1 MSFEIGNVLKFDSEE
16 YGEIRGLFMSNNGRQ
31 CSLHPICGKSVRVGD
46 IVKFKSD
53 RVTIGYQMHDAI
65 QAVFCF
71 SDGGDEVHRCKIGF
85 LPSVYVDEKA
95 KYVGKKARITA
106 LLSDCADW
114 PLQKYSKDNCG
125 EATWKFVSDEE
136 ELDGNPNVSMYSA
149 ESTVYP
155 SSVESSF

>member
-1 MSFEIGNVLKFDSEE
+1 MEASCPATVHPISTPA
-16 YGEIRGLFMSNNGRQ
+16 GRKVTN
-31 CSLHPICGKSVRVGD
+31 PICGKSLKVGD
-46 IVKFKSD
+46 IVKFKND
-53 RVTIGYQMHDAI
+53 WVCIGYQLQDAI
-65 QAVFCF
+65 QAVFC
-71 SDGGDEVHRCKIGF
+71 SSKGGGEVHRCKIGF

-106 LLSDCADW
+106 LLGDCADW
-114 PLQKYSKDNCG
+114 PLKKYSTDNCG
-125 EATWKFVSDEE
+125 VATWKFVSDNDDDD

>member
-1 MSFEIGNVLKFDSEE
+1 MSFEIGNILNFDSEE
-16 YGEIRGLFMSNNGRQ
+16 YGEIRGLNMSNNGRC
-31 CSLHPICGKSVRVGD
+31 CSLHQICGKSVKVGD
-46 IVKFKSD
+46 IVNFKND
-53 RVTIGYQMHDAI
+53 RVTIGYQLQDAI

-71 SDGGDEVHRCKIGF
+71 DEGGDDVHRCKIGF
-85 LPSVYVDEKA
+85 LPSVCVDEKA

-114 PLQKYSKDNCG
+114 PLKKYSKDNCG
-125 EATWKFVSDEE
+125 VATWKFVSDD